1 MTTTQTQLNL
11 ITNITGEPYQPA
23 RLYYHMTNQ
32 KTVVGVFNKLKCMEY
47 YEKSDRWYWFY
58 SEEAKKI
65 RFQQSYNKIPKDSR
79 PVPLGYFQFISDELM
94 ILEVRSF
101 QRVIEA
107 VKFFNT
113 RLNWRAAEPVR
124 LAIVNK
130 LFGCT
135 PEETPQPPNSL
146 AEFFDREDIVIHNPE
161 TLEEEINEIIS
172 QYETEEEKD
181 QAVTAYMEE
190 KSKQP
195 LPEIEEIAVTV
206 HDQGLSILEMA
217 LRMKHIEAWEHW
229 QGNQDFTQYDLI
241 QSMLNNLPNSEE
253 NASTT
258 SIS

>member
-1 MTTTQTQLNL
+1 MTTTSTQLNL

-23 RLYYHMTNQ
+23 RLYYYVTNK
-32 KTVVGVFNKLKCMEY
+32 KTVLGVFNKLKCMESH
-47 YEKSDRWYWFY
+47 EKSDRWYWFY
-58 SEEAKKI
+58 GEEAKKI

-79 PVPLGYFQFISDELM
+79 PVPLGYFQFLSEELM

-101 QRVIEA
+101 HRVIEA

-113 RLNWRAAEPVR
+113 RLNWRAAEPIR

-130 LFGCT
+130 LFGCS
-135 PEETPQPPNSL
+135 PEETPQPPNSF
-146 AEFFDREDIVIHNPE
+146 AEFFDQDDIVIHNPE
-161 TLEEEINEIIS
+161 TLEEEINGIIS

-195 LPEIEEIAVTV
+195 LPEIEEIAVSV

-217 LRMKHIEAWEHW
+217 LRMKQIEAWEHW
-229 QGNQDFTQYDLI
+229 QGNKYFTQYDLI

-253 NASTT
+253 NSPTT
-258 SIS
+258 SVT